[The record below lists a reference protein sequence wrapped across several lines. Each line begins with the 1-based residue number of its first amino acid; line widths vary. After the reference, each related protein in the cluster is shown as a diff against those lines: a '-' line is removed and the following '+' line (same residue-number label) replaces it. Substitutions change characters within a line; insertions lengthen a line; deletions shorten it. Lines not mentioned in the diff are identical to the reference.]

1 MARILQ
7 AVDELERARERID
20 PRRFELLYAPSLR
33 ILVDHILPDFP
44 QTLRGDAEQRMLALA
59 LLPALE

>member
-1 MARILQ
+1 
-7 AVDELERARERID
+7 
-20 PRRFELLYAPSLR
+20 FELLYAPSLR